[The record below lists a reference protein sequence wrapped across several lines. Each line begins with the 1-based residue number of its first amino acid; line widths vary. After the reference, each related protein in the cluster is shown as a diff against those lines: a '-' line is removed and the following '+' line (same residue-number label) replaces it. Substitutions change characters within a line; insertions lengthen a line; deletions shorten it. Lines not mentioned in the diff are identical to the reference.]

1 MAQKL
6 SNFVQFMMG
15 PDELAEYEKRMQA
28 DEMQQGSVDA
38 VAKARELMRAR
49 QTAQGDIGARQQ
61 LENLAALPLD
71 FSQMQK
77 EDAGDAMAI
86 DDAPTMQG
94 QQTARNMRRLG
105 ELQDLAPEQL
115 LNMQDTAG
123 MSDRDIM
130 EQQGL
135 APGGRFGETSAAQAF
150 RKDVTGDIGMFDA
163 KKQEIAGRQSM
174 QQFQQKIEM
183 AGAYMDYAKGV
194 DPKLSTALE
203 YAISTATPD
212 DSKLVDELIKR
223 IDTTIETRRSAEQ
236 DQRSAL
242 QRAETMAGFRQ
253 QAKDADLPGARGT
266 SIYGLEP
273 IPGIEITEDSVKKV
287 KTARPMIEAMRQTA
301 EALRSDYKK
310 YGAQI
315 AGEQAARYQALAKNL
330 QLMAKSPEL
339 YALGVLAGPD
349 VGYLEQVIP
358 DPSSIKATMSSVVYG
373 DMIGKKLDM
382 FVDYLGMKSDAFYG
396 THGFKAAQAQ
406 QQPPHGGAGRPG
418 RAPQVGGD
426 LDSILF
432 GGN

>member
-6 SNFVQFMMG
+6 SNFVQFMME

-38 VAKARELMRAR
+38 VAKARELMKAR
-49 QTAQGDIGARQQ
+49 QAAQSDVGARQQ

-71 FSQMQK
+71 FSQMQT
-77 EDAGDAMAI
+77 EDAGDAMRFE
-86 DDAPTMQG
+86 DAPTMQG
-94 QQTARNMRRLG
+94 QQTARSMQRLG
-105 ELQDLAPEQL
+105 ALQDLAPEQL
-115 LNMQDTAG
+115 LSMQDTAG

-135 APGGRFGETSAAQAF
+135 APGGRFGGSDAAQAF

-163 KKQEIAGRQSM
+163 KKQEIAGRQSQ

-183 AGAYMDYAKGV
+183 AGAYMDYAKAV

-236 DQRSAL
+236 DQKSAL

-253 QAKDADLPGARGT
+253 QERDQNLPGARGAM
-266 SIYGLEP
+266 IAGLEI
-273 IPGIEITEDSVKKV
+273 IPGMEITDDSVKKV
-287 KTARPMIEAMRQTA
+287 KTAMPSIETMKSLAQT
-301 EALRSDYKK
+301 LRNDYKK
-310 YGAQI
+310 YGMQLT
-315 AGEQAARYQALAKNL
+315 GEQAAIYQSLAKNL

-358 DPSSIKATMSSVVYG
+358 DPSSIKTAMSSAIYG
-373 DMIGKKLDM
+373 DVVGKKLDM
-382 FVDYLGMKSDAFYG
+382 FVDFLDSKSNSFYSS
-396 THGFKAAQAQ
+396 HGFQRAS
-406 QQPPHGGAGRPG
+406 QQPRPAPG
-418 RAPQVGGD
+418 QRAPLGGGSAFDD
-426 LDSILF
+426 LW
-432 GGN
+432 GAK